1 MGASALPG
9 QGHVHA
15 GAGKHISLQSWAA
28 AHPARA
34 VPEPVPALPQTVVLG
49 SSLLQQHPQGPFL
62 LRNGQA
68 VGWITLRLALLRASS
83 EVSTRPATPSPSG
96 KGTLL
101 RHSHNKSEQIKFN
114 QIIFKMPSNSEI
126 L

>member
-28 AHPARA
+28 AHPAQA
-34 VPEPVPALPQTVVLG
+34 VPEPIPALPQTVVLG
-49 SSLLQQHPQGPFL
+49 SSLLQQHPQGPVL

-68 VGWITLRLALLRASS
+68 VGWITLRLAQ
-83 EVSTRPATPSPSG
+83 VSTRPATPAPSG

-101 RHSHNKSEQIKFN
+101 QHSHNKSEQIKFN